1 MNWKGIKNLLIV
13 LLLLADVFLGYMLIS
28 QNRQGQ
34 YDENSIDNASEILA
48 RGGIIADRRILE
60 KKDSELPLCTVSAAK
75 NTEVVMRKILVGDVT
90 ESFAVPDGAAF
101 FTDTGE
107 QLRVTD
113 DLSLLYSEDGTIKD
127 TESVVFSPPT
137 DENSGSYTSALEK
150 LLTPNGV
157 GDDKFG
163 FEINGVS
170 EGIDSVF
177 VSATQT
183 LNGVKIQNHTVFCEI
198 KDGKVIYAHGTWCF
212 LPIKEKKSAHII
224 DGINILFI
232 EKNNSGVSRDEIA
245 ESDDTHIHRTET
257 KAEEET
263 KNADTAA
270 KETFSAENFAV
281 PSEKITRTVVSLES
295 CYCSERVFGADLIY
309 IVPSYRI
316 EWLDGSVSYY
326 NAITGEAE
334 IVEY

>member
-13 LLLLADVFLGYMLIS
+13 LLFLADVFLGYMLIS

-34 YDENSIDNASEILA
+34 YDENSIDNAFEILA
-48 RGGIIADRRILE
+48 RGGIIADRSILE
-60 KKDSELPLCTVSAAK
+60 KKNPELPLCTVSAAK
-75 NTEVVMRKILVGDVT
+75 NTEVVMRKFLAGNVT
-90 ESFAVPDGAAF
+90 ESFSVPNGAAF

-127 TESVVFSPPT
+127 TEPVVFSPPT
-137 DENSGSYTSALEK
+137 DENSGSYTSTLEK
-150 LLTPNGV
+150 LLAPNGV

-170 EGIDSVF
+170 ESTDSVF

-232 EKNNSGVSRDEIA
+232 EKNNSGLSGDEIA
-245 ESDDTHIHRTET
+245 ESYDAHMHQTGT
-257 KAEEET
+257 KAEKET
-263 KNADTAA
+263 KNADTTA
-270 KETFSAENFAV
+270 KETFSVENFAV
-281 PSEKITRTVVSLES
+281 PSEKITRTVVSLDS
-295 CYCSERVFGADLIY
+295 CYCSDRAFGGDLIY

-334 IVEY
+334 NVE